1 MTLVLTNALLADG
14 AVVDVTIDGA
24 LISAITPTGSAVL
37 TEGAVVRDLTG
48 YVVVPA
54 AAEPHAHL
62 DKAFLAD
69 RVPNPRGDLM
79 TAIEGMQRWHHTM
92 THADIV
98 ERAERAVRTMVAN
111 GITSIRTHADTMEGH
126 GLASVLALAEVRERV
141 AEVCDLEIVVLIGW
155 PLTGVAG
162 AGNRALLVDALA
174 AGGSVVGGCPHL
186 DDDPAGAVE
195 VALTIAADH
204 HVPVDL
210 HTDETLNPMMLS
222 LRTLAERVLAT
233 GFEGPV
239 AASHCVSL
247 GMVDEATQRSVAE
260 VVARAGVSVI
270 TLPQTNLFLQA
281 RGMTTAP
288 PRGLTAVRVLM
299 DAGVNVAAGA
309 DNLQDPFNTVGRADP
324 METASLM
331 VMAGHLSPEEALQ
344 SVTGAARRA
353 IAAPGGTLA
362 VGQPAEL
369 VAMRAATIREAVAF
383 GPADR
388 MVLHRGRIVS
398 DRRLVDL
405 P

>member
-1 MTLVLTNALLADG
+1 MRLAEGVVCTIGGTARAGDVVLPANGRLL
-14 AVVDVTIDGA
+14 
-24 LISAITPTGSAVL
+24 L
-37 TEGAVVRDLTG
+37 
-48 YVVVPA
+48 PA
-54 AAEPHAHL
+54 MAEPHAHL

-79 TAIEGMQRWHHTM
+79 TAIEGMHRWHHTM

-155 PLTGVAG
+155 PLTGIAG
-162 AGNRALLVDALA
+162 AANRALLVDALA

-210 HTDETLNPMMLS
+210 HTDETLNPAMLS
-222 LRTLAERVLAT
+222 LLTLAERVLAT
-233 GFEGPV
+233 GFEGSV

-247 GMVDEATQRSVAE
+247 GMVDETTQRSVAE

-331 VMAGHLSPEEALQ
+331 VMAGHLSPDDAFRDGRQ
-344 SVTGAARRA
+344 RRA
-353 IAAPGGTLA
+353 AGDGLGRSRDRSWPGCRSRAPAGAQHPRGHRL
-362 VGQPAEL
+362 
-369 VAMRAATIREAVAF
+369 RACRANRHPW
-383 GPADR
+383 GP
-388 MVLHRGRIVS
+388 HRHFR
-398 DRRLVDL
+398 
-405 P
+405 